1 MVQFTI
7 TLQMIVHVILVV
19 GGRELVVG
27 KKTIYIGER
36 NGGKVVCRG
45 CLMRAFVAVPTTIQ
59 LILHVW

>member
-1 MVQFTI
+1 
-7 TLQMIVHVILVV
+7 MIVHVILVV